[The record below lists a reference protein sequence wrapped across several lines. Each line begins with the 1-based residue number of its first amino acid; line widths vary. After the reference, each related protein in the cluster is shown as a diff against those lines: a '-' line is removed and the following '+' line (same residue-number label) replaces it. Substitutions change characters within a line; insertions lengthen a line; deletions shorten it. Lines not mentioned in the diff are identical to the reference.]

1 MLRLQRFAPIA
12 PASAFHRRLH
22 SSNQQTRGV
31 RLTWAKMQVFHACH
45 VPLPL
50 HCLHCSITVTP
61 SLQASHT
68 SAGASDVLSLAF
80 DDGHDAQAHAMWLR
94 HNCPSYFSSSGQVSC
109 DLNRMSCMPPRA
121 VTSPPP
127 RPQRIVSITDIPPP
141 PLSSIRLALPHAD
154 GAALDVEF
162 NDGHRTQFPAAWL
175 REYRPACPR
184 LLQFAPCDAC
194 AGSLLAAAPTSACS
208 RSRCRCS
215 LTLSLA

>member
-1 MLRLQRFAPIA
+1 MHF
-12 PASAFHRRLH
+12 
-22 SSNQQTRGV
+22 
-31 RLTWAKMQVFHACH
+31 
-45 VPLPL
+45 
-50 HCLHCSITVTP
+50 LHCSITVTP

-109 DLNRMSCMPPRA
+109 DGHECHACRHAQSRRPP
-121 VTSPPP
+121 
-127 RPQRIVSITDIPPP
+127 PQRIVSITDIPPP

-154 GAALDVEF
+154 GAALDIEF

-175 REYRPACPR
+175 REYRPACQR

-194 AGSLLAAAPTSACS
+194 AGSLSVAAPSSACS

-215 LTLSLA
+215 LTLLLA